1 MLCHERETRVD
12 NGSANHTL
20 LLGGGDAVTVRVDP
34 ETALLPPCKREV
46 IAIGVKGI
54 PLDEHAFQA
63 VLALGCALHEFCDD
77 LFVGHGVGWCWLRD
91 QSRLVFIRGIEPLS
105 GLV

>member
-1 MLCHERETRVD
+1 
-12 NGSANHTL
+12 
-20 LLGGGDAVTVRVDP
+20 
-34 ETALLPPCKREV
+34 
-46 IAIGVKGI
+46 
-54 PLDEHAFQA
+54 
-63 VLALGCALHEFCDD
+63 LHEFCDD